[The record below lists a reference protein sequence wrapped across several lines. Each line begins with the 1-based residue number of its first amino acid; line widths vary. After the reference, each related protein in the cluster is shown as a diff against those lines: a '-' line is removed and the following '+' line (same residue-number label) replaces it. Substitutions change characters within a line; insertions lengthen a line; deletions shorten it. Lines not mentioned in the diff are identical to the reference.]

1 MKYEEIIRLLDA
13 GYSRDEILAMNE
25 APAEDAP
32 APDPANDQPDMSDV
46 LKEMRDTFADMRKE
60 FIAMNIM
67 NSQQPPQV
75 EKSSEDIIANI
86 INPEIKKKIMGV

>member
-1 MKYEEIIRLLDA
+1 MKYEEIIKLLDA

-25 APAEDAP
+25 APAENPP

-67 NSQQPPQV
+67 NSQQPSKV

-86 INPEIKKKIMGV
+86 INPEIKKK